1 MLPVNGDGSWEPL
14 LDTEANEWAPA
25 ISPDGQWIAYVSDR
39 TGSRAIHVERF
50 PELGGEQVLSRDS
63 GRYLVWS
70 QDGREL
76 FYSMIPDRSSRK
88 FMEDHSPPPESHT
101 PAESGAFERTHGEDE
116 KVFRPGSTNS
126 SASSPTRSRTRTHRG
141 RQFEGVPETS

>member
-50 PELGGEQVLSRDS
+50 PELGGE
-63 GRYLVWS
+63 
-70 QDGREL
+70 
-76 FYSMIPDRSSRK
+76 
-88 FMEDHSPPPESHT
+88 
-101 PAESGAFERTHGEDE
+101 
-116 KVFRPGSTNS
+116 
-126 SASSPTRSRTRTHRG
+126 
-141 RQFEGVPETS
+141 